1 MAYPLW
7 YLVIKGSY
15 LRFDRKIMQ
24 ENKELKIYDYT
35 VIGMF
40 LNPEGFFTVKVSL
53 DKNNKHKVI
62 LKFANKL
69 IEDLFKNVISEEE
82 IENKLNALLM
92 ANSKFLFIRLVRLAL
107 GSERIK
113 TQLRANQ
120 TGIFILTGEKWQKI
134 MDRIEQEELEAI
146 LAQGLEDI

>member
-1 MAYPLW
+1 
-7 YLVIKGSY
+7 
-15 LRFDRKIMQ
+15 MQ

-146 LAQGLEDI
+146 LAQGLEDIDKF